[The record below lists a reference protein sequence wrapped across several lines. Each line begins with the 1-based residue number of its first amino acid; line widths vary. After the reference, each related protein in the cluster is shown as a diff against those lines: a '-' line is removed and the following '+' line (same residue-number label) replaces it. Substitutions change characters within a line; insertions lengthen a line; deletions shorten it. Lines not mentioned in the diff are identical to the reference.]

1 MTTRHDESTVEEILY
16 RFQMENEVP
25 TRDVIQAWMTQ
36 YPQFAREIEDYAAEW
51 VLSECT
57 ALLPPTL
64 DEEHIRARVQSIAGN
79 VLQQLH
85 QEHGPTHPPPFQSIP
100 EALTAVGLSPT
111 DAEQRCDVD
120 QSILRLVDRGL
131 IQLAS
136 IPQRFLTR
144 LAAVLQVSREQLQAF
159 LQQRPRFSPTM
170 QWKSSQV
177 PQLNEPISFQEAV
190 RLSNMSEAQKRH
202 WLAAE

>member
-1 MTTRHDESTVEEILY
+1 MTTRHDENAAEEILY

-25 TRDVIQAWMTQ
+25 TRDVIQAWMTR

-64 DEEHIRARVQSIAGN
+64 DAEHIRARVQSITGN
-79 VLQQLH
+79 VLQQFH
-85 QEHGPTHPPPFQSIP
+85 QEHGRTHNPPFQSIP
-100 EALTAVGLSPT
+100 ERLTAVGLSPT

-136 IPQRFLTR
+136 IPQRFLTY

-159 LQQRPRFSPTM
+159 LQQRLGFSPTM
-170 QWKSSQV
+170 QFKSSGV